1 MSFQPTRKEK
11 GMTKLFDDNRN
22 YTLDD
27 SELLVIGDR
36 EKLGQWRHKGYGP
49 PYFKLGRKIVYRGSD
64 LNAWA
69 LANRVDH
76 QQGGEC

>member
-1 MSFQPTRKEK
+1 
-11 GMTKLFDDNRN
+11 MTKLFEDERN

-27 SELLVIGDR
+27 PELSVIGDR

-49 PYFKLGRKIVYRGSD
+49 AYFKLGRKIIYSGKD

-69 LANRVDH
+69 FQNRVDNA
-76 QQGGEC
+76 QGAEC

>member
-1 MSFQPTRKEK
+1 
-11 GMTKLFDDNRN
+11 MTKLFEDNRN

-27 SELLVIGDR
+27 SELSVIGGR
-36 EKLGQWRHKGYGP
+36 EKLGQWRHKGFGP
-49 PYFKLGRKIVYRGSD
+49 AYFKLGRKIIYRGTD

-76 QQGGEC
+76 RQGAEC